1 MFGTNEALENGRVV
15 IGVELSKKL
24 CLIIN
29 RQTFVEC
36 NFKFKLVSFFSR
48 AKIDAPRND
57 PKRKELVK
65 QASAL
70 QECYSICHLGSTVM
84 SDND

>member
-1 MFGTNEALENGRVV
+1 MFGTNGALENGRVV

-36 NFKFKLVSFFSR
+36 NYKCKLVSFFSR
-48 AKIDAPRND
+48 AKIDAP
-57 PKRKELVK
+57 
-65 QASAL
+65 
-70 QECYSICHLGSTVM
+70 
-84 SDND
+84 